1 MSRKMEI
8 TRRIFKVI
16 GIGSLGTVFVA
27 SVLSAIVLTLG
38 LFVFLGVLVFY
49 YVFRLLVW
57 MFL

>member
-1 MSRKMEI
+1 MEI